1 MGEPVRIRDL
11 AAQMIR
17 LSGKQ
22 PGRDIAIVYTG
33 LRPGEKL
40 FEELFH
46 AQENYAPTTHAK
58 LYLAA
63 PQRVS
68 TELLDAQMVRAG
80 DAVIA
85 FDEPALRRVLQ
96 ALMPGL
102 DWVHNAQP
110 GTVVPFLR
118 GDSGDSA

>member
-1 MGEPVRIRDL
+1 
-11 AAQMIR
+11 
-17 LSGKQ
+17 
-22 PGRDIAIVYTG
+22 GRDIAIVYTG

-46 AQENYAPTTHAK
+46 PQENYAPTTHAK
-58 LYLAA
+58 LYLAE
-63 PQRVS
+63 PRQVS
-68 TELLDAQMVRAG
+68 TDLLDAQLARAG
-80 DAVIA
+80 EAVIS
-85 FDEPALRRVLQ
+85 FDEPALQRVLQ
-96 ALMPGL
+96 ALMPSL